1 MNAEIISV
9 GTELLMGQI
18 LNTNTRYLSGRMAD
32 FGINMYYHVTV
43 GDNPARLKQCIA
55 SAFSRSDIVLFTGG
69 LGPTEDDLTKET
81 VADYF
86 GLELVVNEKYKA
98 WLLEKMSSRGY
109 PCTPNNIK
117 QVMFPA
123 DHCIILPNPRGTAP
137 GCIMEKNGKAAILM
151 PGPPWEMDP
160 MFEEEVVPYL
170 L

>member
-43 GDNPARLKQCIA
+43 GDNPARLKQCIDN
-55 SAFSRSDIVLFTGG
+55 AFSRSDIVLFTGG

-98 WLLEKMSSRGY
+98 WLLEKC
-109 PCTPNNIK
+109 PP
-117 QVMFPA
+117 
-123 DHCIILPNPRGTAP
+123 
-137 GCIMEKNGKAAILM
+137 AAIPVRPTTLNRSCF
-151 PGPPWEMDP
+151 PQITA
-160 MFEEEVVPYL
+160 
-170 L
+170 